1 MLDYRFFRFLIVGFT
16 NTLVGLLIIYSC
28 KWLLEMGDIIANFLG
43 YGIGMILGFM
53 LNKNWTFKYKGE
65 ITPTFLRYIFV
76 LISAYLINLATVIYA
91 INHMLLDSYLAQ
103 ALGVFPYT
111 LISYLGSRFF
121 VFHKSFVGSN

>member
-1 MLDYRFFRFLIVGFT
+1 MLDYRFVRFLIVGFT

-28 KWLLEMGDIIANFLG
+28 KWLLEMGDITANFIG

-76 LISAYLINLATVIYA
+76 LISAYLINLSTVIYA
-91 INHMLLDSYLAQ
+91 INYMLLDSYLAQ
-103 ALGVFPYT
+103 ALGVLPYT

-121 VFHKSFVGSN
+121 VFHKSFVG